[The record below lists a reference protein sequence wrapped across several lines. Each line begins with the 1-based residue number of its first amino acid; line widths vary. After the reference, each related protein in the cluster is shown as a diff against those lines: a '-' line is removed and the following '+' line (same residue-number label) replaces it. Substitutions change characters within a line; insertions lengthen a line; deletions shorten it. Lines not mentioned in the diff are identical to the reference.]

1 VPDPTDTA
9 NAHARHRHGVLL
21 VLLATIAWSASG
33 LFTRLMP
40 FDLWTIV
47 AWRSAFGA
55 VFIGGYVLWRYGRD
69 TFQVIGRMRRMGI
82 FITLCSASTITL
94 FVPAFQFT
102 SVANAFTIY
111 AALPFVAAGISWVW
125 LRERPTIG
133 TMLASAIAL
142 AGIVV
147 MLGPSAEGPRLG
159 DGLAMLATTTTALLT
174 VAIRKSRHVDMVPV
188 ALLAN
193 VLSALVAAP
202 LAVHLFDLT
211 PRDYLVAAGSGLIP
225 MTLGLMLYVI
235 GSALIPSTLT
245 TLINMM
251 ETPFGVI
258 WAWVGIGEVPATTTF
273 IGGGIVI
280 ASVLGQLLLD
290 GSRSSNRAPDDRLGG
305 GDSSPALRPRGAAEK
320 G

>member
-1 VPDPTDTA
+1 VEVSSSPGDLAAART
-9 NAHARHRHGVLL
+9 RHRDGILL

-33 LFTRLMP
+33 LFTRLLP

-47 AWRSAFGA
+47 AWRGTFGTI
-55 VFIGGYVLWRYGRD
+55 FIGAYVLWRYGRD
-69 TFQVIGRMRRMGI
+69 TFRVIGRMGRMGI

-111 AALPFVAAGISWVW
+111 AALPFMAAGISWLW
-125 LRERPTIG
+125 LRERPTTG
-133 TMLASAIAL
+133 TLVASAIAL

-147 MLGPSAEGPRLG
+147 MLGPSTEGPRLG
-159 DGLAMLATTTTALLT
+159 DGLAIIATTTTALLT
-174 VAIRKSRHVDMVPV
+174 VAIRKSRQVDMVPV

-193 VLSALVAAP
+193 ILSVLVAAP
-202 LAVHLFDLT
+202 LAAHLFDLT

-225 MTLGLMLYVI
+225 MALGLMLYVI

-258 WAWVGIGEVPATTTF
+258 WAWIGIGEVPATATF
-273 IGGGIVI
+273 VGGGIVL
-280 ASVLGQLLLD
+280 ASVLGQLMLD
-290 GSRSSNRAPDDRLGG
+290 GWRSSR
-305 GDSSPALRPRGAAEK
+305 E
-320 G
+320 